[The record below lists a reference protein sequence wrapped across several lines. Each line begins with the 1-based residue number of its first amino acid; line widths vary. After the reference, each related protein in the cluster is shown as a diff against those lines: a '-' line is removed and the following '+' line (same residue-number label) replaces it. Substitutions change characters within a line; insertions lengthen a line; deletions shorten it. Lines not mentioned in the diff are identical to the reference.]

1 MYTESIALQQRFV
14 PQPVLRSSW
23 QQLVMFGLEPDI
35 RKHRARPHDMHIEGR
50 FFAPA
55 ARFSFLPIPF
65 SESKISAPAER
76 KFGICAYGANR
87 FFF

>member
-1 MYTESIALQQRFV
+1 MTMEKNVKPSDT
-14 PQPVLRSSW
+14 LRK
-23 QQLVMFGLEPDI
+23 E
-35 RKHRARPHDMHIEGR
+35 RRP
-50 FFAPA
+50 FFCACGA
-55 ARFSFLPIPF
+55 ILFSAYPF